1 MTLRPSSV
9 TGEIPKIQ
17 LPKAATSSGG
27 WKSIPH
33 VNQLHPRG
41 ADASYVNGP
50 YNCAAASVAM
60 LALGAGKKT
69 NLTPAQLITELSKGI
84 GTRDGSTPQDVA
96 QMLDRAGLSLGGDA
110 LAGDYSETKVQDYLK
125 QGNKIIAQ
133 VGVMDK
139 DTKEMSAHYVVIRG
153 IDAKGNYEISDPLRN
168 HSTTVTP
175 KQLREAV
182 KNAPPDGGMLIPV
195 AGPSLHM
202 AKTPLK
208 ISQAVARAVASAKT
222 TTQEMALLSSAPKP
236 VPAKPVPAKPVL
248 TKPAAGLHADGFAPV
263 AAPLKPPAHAVPAA
277 APLPAQA
284 MAKNYSVTQLSSMVH
299 SATLINALHVMV
311 GEPDQAAFTSSDAEL
326 AGVDTSYHESGQGN
340 QPMSASEERS
350 RGQLGIT
357 YGGAPPKPP
366 GIFGL
371 LTAHIPGTPKD
382 MTAEQFALDLRERM
396 KNGDPKVN
404 KLLQKLEHSKF
415 PQDKEVLRLLNELE
429 EKDPGIGKKINV
441 DPA

>member
-17 LPKAATSSGG
+17 LPKAETSSGG
-27 WKSIPH
+27 WKHIPH

-41 ADASYVNGP
+41 ADAHYVNGP

-84 GTRDGSTPQDVA
+84 GTREGSTPQDVA

-110 LAGDYSETKVQDYLK
+110 LAGDYSETALQDSLK

-153 IDAKGNYEISDPLRN
+153 IDAKGNYEISDPLRS

-175 KQLREAV
+175 QQLREAV
-182 KNAPPDGGMLIPV
+182 KHAPPDGGMLIPV

-202 AKTPLK
+202 AKIPLK
-208 ISQAVARAVASAKT
+208 ISQAVGRAIASAKLT
-222 TTQEMALLSSAPKP
+222 TTQEMAMLSGATKP
-236 VPAKPVPAKPVL
+236 VP
-248 TKPAAGLHADGFAPV
+248 TKPAPGLHADGFAPV
-263 AAPLKPPAHAVPAA
+263 AAPLKPPAHAEPTP

-284 MAKNYSVTQLSSMVH
+284 SAKNYSVTQLSSLVR
-299 SATLINALHVMV
+299 SATLINALHAMV
-311 GEPDQAAFTSSDAEL
+311 DEPDQAAFTSSDAEL
-326 AGVDTSYHESGQGN
+326 AGVDTSYHESAQGH

-357 YGGAPPKPP
+357 YGGAPPKPK
-366 GIFGL
+366 GL
-371 LTAHIPGTPKD
+371 LGMLAAHIPGTPTG